1 MSSSFLRPTE
11 VSFFSLIISLEELED
26 LCLVDELLRLCFEDS
41 RCLEERCFSSL
52 DEELLD
58 VLLDLL
64 LLSDLLLEE
73 SEFLTSDPLILDLL
87 LSFSDD
93 SFLSLE
99 LLPE

>member
-1 MSSSFLRPTE
+1 MSSSFFRTTE
-11 VSFFSLIISLEELED
+11 VSFFSLILSFEELED
-26 LCLVDELLRLCFEDS
+26 LCLLDELSPLCFEDS
-41 RCLEERCFSSL
+41 RSLEERCFPSL

-73 SEFLTSDPLILDLL
+73 SELLTSDPLLLDSL

-93 SFLSLE
+93 GFLSLE